1 MAPDY
6 VPRISAE
13 NCHYPFTYL
22 GVLYHGC
29 AENIENVTAPCE
41 RWGCFQVNYSA
52 AVCAA
57 NIGKCPVSVKQEFSA
72 IADKPH
78 DANVQYAVALLTL
91 RHWLPV
97 SIRYHAEVGISTSK
111 RMDVSRR
118 VPPKLGRAAG
128 PPFGTES
135 MPDQLNVRLS
145 HVRSSRACSF
155 RCESACC
162 SDCRLHILS
171 TVSCL
176 AYRRLWEV
184 LL

>member
-78 DANVQYAVALLTL
+78 DANVQYAVALLT
-91 RHWLPV
+91 
-97 SIRYHAEVGISTSK
+97 
-111 RMDVSRR
+111 
-118 VPPKLGRAAG
+118 PKTLVA
-128 PPFGTES
+128 
-135 MPDQLNVRLS
+135 
-145 HVRSSRACSF
+145 
-155 RCESACC
+155 
-162 SDCRLHILS
+162 RLH
-171 TVSCL
+171 TVP
-176 AYRRLWEV
+176 R
-184 LL
+184 